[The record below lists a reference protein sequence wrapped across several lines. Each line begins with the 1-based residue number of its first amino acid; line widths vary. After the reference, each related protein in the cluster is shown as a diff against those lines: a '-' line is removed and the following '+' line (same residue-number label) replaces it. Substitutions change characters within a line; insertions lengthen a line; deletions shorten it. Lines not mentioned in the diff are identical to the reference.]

1 MASRRPIADYAADD
15 VWKRQTD
22 AVRETLRHDFERV
35 TLLAD
40 SLHVG
45 RTQAGGFD
53 GIALFDNY
61 VAPDTWRLHADN
73 CTARDLLFS
82 FQVNPGFDSIVFPHP
97 EPDTCYKPPAFSPGG
112 GVYDW
117 TRAGDRAAAQDAS
130 RARIAESFKTTVGLQ
145 TIRGAVERE
154 ARVLP
159 RVHQF
164 VQRVARR
171 ASVRA
176 DEGSVGLEQSGTRAR
191 LSQSRQRPLPSRHA
205 TRPDAEPIDCR
216 NESVVRRQN
225 VGRERLRREHDGAG
239 VTQLALMPACRLL
252 LACRLRERAPTTTP
266 RGSARRCRRRSA
278 IRASRS

>member
-1 MASRRPIADYAADD
+1 MRYG
-15 VWKRQTD
+15 KRS
-22 AVRETLRHDFERV
+22 AHDFDRV

-117 TRAGDRAAAQDAS
+117 TRAGGPRSGPGRQPRAHRRVVQDDGGAAD
-130 RARIAESFKTTVGLQ
+130 
-145 TIRGAVERE
+145 IRGAVERE

-176 DEGSVGLEQSGTRAR
+176 DEGPGELEQ
-191 LSQSRQRPLPSRHA
+191 
-205 TRPDAEPIDCR
+205 
-216 NESVVRRQN
+216 
-225 VGRERLRREHDGAG
+225 
-239 VTQLALMPACRLL
+239 
-252 LACRLRERAPTTTP
+252 
-266 RGSARRCRRRSA
+266 
-278 IRASRS
+278 